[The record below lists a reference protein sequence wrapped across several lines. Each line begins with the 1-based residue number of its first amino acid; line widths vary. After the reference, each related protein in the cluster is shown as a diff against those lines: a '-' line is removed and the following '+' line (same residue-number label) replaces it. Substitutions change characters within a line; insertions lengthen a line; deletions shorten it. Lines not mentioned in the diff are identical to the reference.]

1 MNHWTIVKTVLNSSE
16 PDDPEVLNIFET
28 REHAIGELLK
38 IYIKYNI
45 NLISKTKLEENIK
58 KYHKRILDG
67 DTNDIII
74 DKYKYTI
81 TGSKLNRF
89 AYFDDEIVSIYNKL
103 K

>member
-1 MNHWTIVKTVLNSSE
+1 M
-16 PDDPEVLNIFET
+16 
-28 REHAIGELLK
+28 
-38 IYIKYNI
+38 
-45 NLISKTKLEENIK
+45 K

-89 AYFDDEIVSIYNKL
+89 AYFDDEIVSIYNKI